1 MRITEVDQ
9 PVSQAQLDA
18 LEKVLDHVFGKIGI
32 DVEFTRHFLDRVND
46 ERNYKQITISELAL
60 MFKKEFQKWG
70 KPIAQLGPDAEAVM
84 KDLSSDINIP
94 FALDWNRDSGML
106 ELVAKTVMRKK
117 NFRTP
122 NKEFPVE
129 QVKENVLIVEGGSMP
144 GVGAI
149 HHSEIMPTLAK
160 LEKELGV
167 NLRDF
172 TLGSVGKKEFS
183 GDIDIAINLDPEQ
196 LPEFA
201 KKLEAAPSI
210 QAVTKSSVF
219 MTVVDI
225 VDYDAD
231 KSKPGVQR
239 TGKVQIDFMP
249 GDPGWM
255 KTYYH
260 SPHEKGMSDDG
271 RHSKYKG
278 VFRNI
283 MIASIAAHKDP
294 LASDE
299 KIDDGRPVKLE
310 RFMWS
315 PSDGL
320 IRVERTPVPK
330 KSGQGYTKKNKNV
343 IKQGPWKTADE
354 IAEVLGLGS
363 AEVLYSF
370 ETLFDAVKKNFELSV
385 QKKIFQ
391 DFARNNVV
399 QDIGVPEEVLEYV

>member
-9 PVSQAQLDA
+9 EVSQAQLDA
-18 LEKVLDHVFGKIGI
+18 LEKVLDRVFGQIGI

-46 ERNYKQITISELAL
+46 ERNYRQITISELAL
-60 MFKKEFQKWG
+60 LFKKEFQRWG

-94 FALDWNRDSGML
+94 FALDWNKDTGML

-117 NFRTP
+117 NFRTS
-122 NKEFPVE
+122 NKEFAVE
-129 QVKENVLIVEGGSMP
+129 SVIMEGGSMP

-160 LEKELGV
+160 LEKELGL

-201 KKLEAAPSI
+201 KKLESAPSI

-219 MTVVDI
+219 MTTVDI
-225 VDYDAD
+225 VDYDASKD
-231 KSKPGVQR
+231 KPGVER

-283 MIASIAAHKDP
+283 MVASIAANKDP
-294 LASDE
+294 IASDE
-299 KIDDGRPVKLE
+299 KTDDGRPMKIE

-315 PSDGL
+315 PTDGL
-320 IRVERTPVPK
+320 IRVERTPVPAK
-330 KSGQGYTKKNKNV
+330 RGGFTKKNKNV
-343 IKQGPWKTADE
+343 LKQGPWKTAKD
-354 IAEVLGLGS
+354 IAEVLGLGG
-363 AEVLYSF
+363 AEALYSF
-370 ETLFDAVKKNFELSV
+370 ETLFDAVKKNYSPKA
-385 QKKIFQ
+385 QKKIFT

-399 QDIGVPEEVLEYV
+399 QDVGVPEEVLEYV